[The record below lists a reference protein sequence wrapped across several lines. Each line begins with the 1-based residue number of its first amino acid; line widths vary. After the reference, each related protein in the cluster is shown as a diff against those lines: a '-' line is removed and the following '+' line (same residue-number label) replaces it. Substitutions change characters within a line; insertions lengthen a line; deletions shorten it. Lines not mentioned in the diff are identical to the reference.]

1 MRRKNLWLR
10 LSSCTMAALIA
21 TTSIVP
27 VSAADVEFQDEVSAE
42 TPDTEAEEV
51 SEAPEAEVQ
60 EQEDITLTTEEN
72 TDQAAEEL
80 QDAEDAAELTA
91 EDGFSDGDAVVQEA
105 AADAVSDTVQTGFG
119 SANTSLEKGAYA
131 VTVTLMNASDPTKES
146 MAASCIAGKGTLV
159 VAEDG
164 SAKLTV
170 PIQAANVRGQVAYA
184 KDWKVYKNSEKT
196 ESTDAEYTVDED
208 GNVNSIT
215 FDIPDKTQDGV
226 YVSMYIELMNAIQ
239 DAFMNVDYANAEKE
253 QVGVDT
259 TALEAAIAQ
268 ADALDEMAYTKA
280 SWDGNKEAIDTANA
294 AAKEALEKKE
304 SQEAV
309 DAAATALTN
318 AMGKLVAAGDQT
330 ELKEVLAQA
339 KALNETDYTVKTW
352 KYVQDAIDTAEE
364 VIANRDTKTKVR
376 RAKSSLNTWMGQLVR
391 KYDTTVLEQKIAQ
404 AEALDK
410 NDYTAES
417 WKAANLAN
425 TINAAKEVIE
435 NRGNKDDVHDAIEKL
450 ETAIEKLVP
459 VSNEVTVG
467 RGNFQKKLAPGTYS
481 LPIELLNG
489 GKSETTNQ
497 YTSANYMSQVSMAA
511 GCFTGNATLVI
522 HEDGTATLTTGVQAI
537 SAMGMTGA
545 ASDWTIYENTQDY
558 LDGTANATTGARFK
572 ARVDASKVQAGKK
585 KPSQISFTIPDLKQN
600 VVATRMYIE
609 VMSVN
614 QDACIGLD
622 WSNVEKVSN
631 DTSATSTVE
640 KEYVVKADTL
650 TQLKNMK
657 AGSTVKLDEDVTLT
671 EDLAIRGGTLD
682 LNGHVL
688 AQADNLIMIKGDVTV
703 IDSSAEKTG
712 KITREKY
719 SESSRSSTSISVQKG
734 SFTAEGVVID
744 GQIGNRVY
752 SVHRQV

>member
-226 YVSMYIELMNAIQ
+226 YVSMYIELMNATQ

-268 ADALDEMAYTKA
+268 ADALDEMSYTKA

-309 DAAATALTN
+309 DAAATALTDVL
-318 AMGKLVAAGDQT
+318 GKLVAAGDQT
-330 ELKEVLAQA
+330 SIKESLEKVKAADENDYSVKSWNYVKKAIEKCETVMAARGSQKELDNAESNLNDYFSKAVLKCDTTKLEEKIAEAESLKKE
-339 KALNETDYTVKTW
+339 DYTADSW
-352 KYVQDAIDTAEE
+352 KEANLAVVINTAKDA
-364 VIANRDTKTKVR
+364 IANR
-376 RAKSSLNTWMGQLVR
+376 G
-391 KYDTTVLEQKIAQ
+391 
-404 AEALDK
+404 DK
-410 NDYTAES
+410 
-417 WKAANLAN
+417 
-425 TINAAKEVIE
+425 
-435 NRGNKDDVHDAIEKL
+435 EKL
-450 ETAIEKLVP
+450 PSRV
-459 VSNEVTVG
+459 
-467 RGNFQKKLAPGTYS
+467 
-481 LPIELLNG
+481 
-489 GKSETTNQ
+489 
-497 YTSANYMSQVSMAA
+497 QV
-511 GCFTGNATLVI
+511 
-522 HEDGTATLTTGVQAI
+522 Q
-537 SAMGMTGA
+537 
-545 ASDWTIYENTQDY
+545 
-558 LDGTANATTGARFK
+558 
-572 ARVDASKVQAGKK
+572 
-585 KPSQISFTIPDLKQN
+585 
-600 VVATRMYIE
+600 
-609 VMSVN
+609 
-614 QDACIGLD
+614 
-622 WSNVEKVSN
+622 
-631 DTSATSTVE
+631 
-640 KEYVVKADTL
+640 
-650 TQLKNMK
+650 
-657 AGSTVKLDEDVTLT
+657 
-671 EDLAIRGGTLD
+671 
-682 LNGHVL
+682 
-688 AQADNLIMIKGDVTV
+688 
-703 IDSSAEKTG
+703 
-712 KITREKY
+712 
-719 SESSRSSTSISVQKG
+719 
-734 SFTAEGVVID
+734 
-744 GQIGNRVY
+744 
-752 SVHRQV
+752 

>member
-294 AAKEALEKKE
+294 AAKEALEKK
-304 SQEAV
+304 S
-309 DAAATALTN
+309 
-318 AMGKLVAAGDQT
+318 MGFLMSDWD
-330 ELKEVLAQA
+330 E
-339 KALNETDYTVKTW
+339 
-352 KYVQDAIDTAEE
+352 QDAIDTAEE

-489 GKSETTNQ
+489 GKSETT
-497 YTSANYMSQVSMAA
+497 SIP
-511 GCFTGNATLVI
+511 L
-522 HEDGTATLTTGVQAI
+522 
-537 SAMGMTGA
+537 
-545 ASDWTIYENTQDY
+545 
-558 LDGTANATTGARFK
+558 
-572 ARVDASKVQAGKK
+572 
-585 KPSQISFTIPDLKQN
+585 QII
-600 VVATRMYIE
+600 
-609 VMSVN
+609 
-614 QDACIGLD
+614 
-622 WSNVEKVSN
+622 
-631 DTSATSTVE
+631 
-640 KEYVVKADTL
+640 
-650 TQLKNMK
+650 
-657 AGSTVKLDEDVTLT
+657 
-671 EDLAIRGGTLD
+671 
-682 LNGHVL
+682 
-688 AQADNLIMIKGDVTV
+688 
-703 IDSSAEKTG
+703 
-712 KITREKY
+712 
-719 SESSRSSTSISVQKG
+719 
-734 SFTAEGVVID
+734 
-744 GQIGNRVY
+744 
-752 SVHRQV
+752 

>member
-688 AQADNLIMIKGDVTV
+688 AQADNLIMI
-703 IDSSAEKTG
+703 
-712 KITREKY
+712 R
-719 SESSRSSTSISVQKG
+719 RFSILRPRFPLFNTFISL
-734 SFTAEGVVID
+734 SFL
-744 GQIGNRVY
+744 
-752 SVHRQV
+752 

>member
-572 ARVDASKVQAGKK
+572 AV
-585 KPSQISFTIPDLKQN
+585 
-600 VVATRMYIE
+600 
-609 VMSVN
+609 
-614 QDACIGLD
+614 
-622 WSNVEKVSN
+622 
-631 DTSATSTVE
+631 
-640 KEYVVKADTL
+640 
-650 TQLKNMK
+650 
-657 AGSTVKLDEDVTLT
+657 
-671 EDLAIRGGTLD
+671 
-682 LNGHVL
+682 
-688 AQADNLIMIKGDVTV
+688 
-703 IDSSAEKTG
+703 
-712 KITREKY
+712 
-719 SESSRSSTSISVQKG
+719 
-734 SFTAEGVVID
+734 
-744 GQIGNRVY
+744 
-752 SVHRQV
+752 